1 MNSTIPFLGK
11 TIGEGRPVFVIAEI
25 GLNHNGEL
33 EIAKKLI
40 DAAADSGCDA
50 VKFQKRDVDNLA
62 VGSVLDA
69 ADGRFPAFGSTY
81 RQIREHME
89 FDLGEFETLIAH
101 AKARSIPFF
110 CTPFDLASYD
120 FLEALGMTSYK
131 LASHSLTNLPL
142 IAHAAGRRKPVILS
156 TGMATLEEVD
166 RAVSVFKEA
175 GCPMALLHCVSSY
188 PTPLEQANLR
198 VMDTL
203 RARYG
208 VPVGYSG
215 HEVGSLATLAAVARG
230 ACIVERHITLDTKM
244 MGFDHKLSIDPAQ
257 LKQCVADIRA
267 IESAFGD
274 GEKRLLPVEQITRD
288 KYHVSWV
295 SRCAIPAGTVIGEDM
310 LTLKN
315 PGTGIPAAQKDRVV
329 GRRAKADIPVD
340 VLLQEA
346 MLQ

>member
-1 MNSTIPFLGK
+1 MSTIEFLGK
-11 TIGEGRPVFVIAEI
+11 KIGDGQPCFVIAEI

-33 EIAKKLI
+33 SIAEKLI
-40 DAAADSGCDA
+40 DAAADAGCDA
-50 VKFQKRDVDNLA
+50 VKFQKRDVANLA

-69 ADGRFPAFGSTY
+69 ADGRFPTFGSTY

-89 FDLGEFETLIAH
+89 FDRGEFQTLM
-101 AKARSIPFF
+101 ARAASRRLPLF
-110 CTPFDLASYD
+110 CTPFDIPSYR
-120 FLEALGMTSYK
+120 FLEDLGMTAYK

-142 IAHAAGRRKPVILS
+142 LEHAAARRKPVILS

-166 RAVSVFKEA
+166 RAVAVFKEA
-175 GCPMALLHCVSSY
+175 GCPLALLHCVSSY

-198 VMDTL
+198 VIDSL

-230 ACIVERHITLDTKM
+230 ACAVERHITLDTKM
-244 MGFDHKLSIDPAQ
+244 MGFDHKLSIDPVQ

-274 GEKRLLPVEQITRD
+274 GVKKLLPVEQVTRD

-295 SRCAIPAGTVIGEDM
+295 SKTAIPAGAVISEDM

-315 PGTGIPAAQKDRVV
+315 PGTGIPAWRKGDIV
-329 GRRAKADIPVD
+329 GKRATTDIPAD

-346 MLQ
+346 MLR